1 MFWLFLTNRSKLNKL
16 CKSISDSLVFLIAE
30 KTHSRVGITQ
40 PGYYGDIEEVR
51 RSSFHY
57 PLLRQEV
64 SGAGPCPQR
73 SQDTQK
79 TLTSFSQSTKVHFH
93 PREGLI
99 MKQRII
105 WVGLK
110 RQKSS
115 CDEVEGPTK
124 HDDGEADW
132 KKNWP
137 RRKLPLMS
145 NWAPWLPDA
154 RQMTNWPNL
163 AQTKHTETNQMRLV
177 GSPLTSDYIVE
188 KRASASKKSDSCH
201 RCGFCLIFFHILNI

>member
-1 MFWLFLTNRSKLNKL
+1 M
-16 CKSISDSLVFLIAE
+16 VFILIAE

-115 CDEVEGPTK
+115 SDEVEGPTK

-177 GSPLTSDYIVE
+177 GSHSHQIILLENVRRHQRNRTLAIDVDFVWYFFTFWKSRKISE
-188 KRASASKKSDSCH
+188 KP
-201 RCGFCLIFFHILNI
+201 N

>member
-1 MFWLFLTNRSKLNKL
+1 MFWLLFTNRSKLNKL
-16 CKSISDSLVFLIAE
+16 CKSISDSLVFILIAE

-57 PLLRQEV
+57 ALLRQEV

-105 WVGLK
+105 WCGIEL
-110 RQKSS
+110 
-115 CDEVEGPTK
+115 
-124 HDDGEADW
+124 DW
-132 KKNWP
+132 KG
-137 RRKLPLMS
+137 RK
-145 NWAPWLPDA
+145 APVMRSKD
-154 RQMTNWPNL
+154 QPNTMMGKQIERKIGL
-163 AQTKHTETNQMRLV
+163 GENCR
-177 GSPLTSDYIVE
+177 
-188 KRASASKKSDSCH
+188 
-201 RCGFCLIFFHILNI
+201 